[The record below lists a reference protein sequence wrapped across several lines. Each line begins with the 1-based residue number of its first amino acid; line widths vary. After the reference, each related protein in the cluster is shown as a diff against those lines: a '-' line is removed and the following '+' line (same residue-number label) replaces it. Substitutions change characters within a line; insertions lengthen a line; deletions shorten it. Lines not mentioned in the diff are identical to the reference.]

1 MDREDRGENDM
12 FTIRPGQEPG
22 CSAKEIQAL
31 CIPLDLREKGL
42 TKEHLIAKEYR
53 SEKFSEY
60 RYYIDFDES
69 AGYIP
74 L

>member
-1 MDREDRGENDM
+1 M
-12 FTIRPGQEPG
+12 PGQRDPG
-22 CSAKEIQAL
+22 AL
-31 CIPLDLREKGL
+31 HTLDFREKGL